1 MTHGK
6 NKKNFEVFTAEEF
19 IAFHHAAHPGKA
31 FSDGQIHWLVFGQE
45 QGRKDQACPEL
56 VEGAGFFRLGEEAA
70 ETERTDEV
78 TVLDI
83 SDYQPPR
90 VPSKTWRELIKKAC
104 ARKGGYLGSGP
115 SELSSMRP

>member
-1 MTHGK
+1 MGRTRTILRSSPLRNLSLQTPGTSAK
-6 NKKNFEVFTAEEF
+6 SNFR
-19 IAFHHAAHPGKA
+19 
-31 FSDGQIHWLVFGQE
+31 GQIPWLVFEQE
-45 QGRKDQACPEL
+45 QKRKDQACPEL

-90 VPSKTWRELIKKAC
+90 VPSRTWRELIKKAC
-104 ARKGGYLGSGP
+104 AREGGYLGSGP